1 MEGSGAGI
9 GPEVRKLEEGLHR
22 CWERGCTGV
31 GRGVA
36 QVLGEGV
43 DGGMGL
49 MAESGWVVGV
59 NQRVGW
65 SMKRGRVC
73 CRVGNIINLLL

>member
-1 MEGSGAGI
+1 MNGWAEWRG
-9 GPEVRKLEEGLHR
+9 RQR
-22 CWERGCTGV
+22 CRNRSRGQKV